1 MDTASTENPANTAT
15 LKNPVQPS
23 QGSLLSTQKSS
34 QLQAVL
40 HPLVLLTISDYI
52 TRHTLRG
59 SKGPIIGA
67 LLGQQNGRE
76 ITIEHA
82 FDCHI
87 QEAPLMEGGYLID
100 PVNFSSRLEQ
110 MCLVHKDRKLD
121 FVGWYTLLPPS
132 GPSSTVLPIHSQ
144 ILEGWNE
151 SAILLGFHPQEVME
165 HSVGGKLPL
174 TIYES
179 NYEVDD
185 AKAENDGEDKK
196 MEDGE
201 NLLKLKFREVPYSVE
216 TDETEMISMNYV
228 ASGGGNA
235 TASAP
240 ASAAKDERPARS
252 IESNG
257 KGKRRLVESEVD
269 EKKDELLDD
278 AAVLT
283 REEDEMLA
291 SLTAKANAIKM
302 LHSRIQL
309 ITAYLE
315 RLPPSFT
322 TGASQEE
329 SMDTDSNNTTPSSNV
344 LRQIQA
350 LISRL
355 DLVIPSDKE
364 AFEKEVQSETNNV
377 NLVGLLN
384 SIMQGVNQAR
394 DVGKK
399 FHAIESG
406 KHAAARRGGSSEYSS
421 SSAFNVPGTGD
432 ILV

>member
-1 MDTASTENPANTAT
+1 MDAPSSNP
-15 LKNPVQPS
+15 
-23 QGSLLSTQKSS
+23 LLSTQKSS

-52 TRHTLRG
+52 TRHTLREQ
-59 SKGPIIGA
+59 KGPIIGA

-82 FDCHI
+82 FECHV
-87 QEAPLMEGGYLID
+87 QEAPQVEGGYLI
-100 PVNFSSRLEQ
+100 NAAKFSARLEQ

-121 FVGWYTLLPPS
+121 FVGWYTLLSSS
-132 GPSSTVLPIHSQ
+132 GPSPTILPIHNQ
-144 ILEGWNE
+144 ILENWNE
-151 SAILLGFHPQEVME
+151 SAVLLGFHPQEVLQ

-185 AKAENDGEDKK
+185 VRGENDGEDKK
-196 MEDGE
+196 MDDGE
-201 NLLKLKFREVPYSVE
+201 STLKLKFREVPYSVE

-240 ASAAKDERPARS
+240 APTTKEERTARS

-269 EKKDELLDD
+269 DKKDP
-278 AAVLT
+278 AAVDEASALS
-283 REEDEMLA
+283 REEEEMLA

-302 LHSRIQL
+302 LYSRIQL
-309 ITAYLE
+309 ITTYLQ
-315 RLPPSFT
+315 RLPPWYIYGDVQDG
-322 TGASQEE
+322 GATSDEE
-329 SMDTDSNNTTPSSNV
+329 SMDTDPNNTVPSLNI

-350 LISRL
+350 LVSRL
-355 DLVIPSDKE
+355 GLVIPSDKE
-364 AFEKEVQSETNNV
+364 AFNREVQSETNNV
-377 NLVGLLN
+377 HLLGLLN
-384 SIMQGVNQAR
+384 SIMQGVVQAK
-394 DVGKK
+394 DVGRK
-399 FHAIESG
+399 FHAIEAS
-406 KHAAARRGGSSEYSS
+406 KNAARRGTLEYSTGSSFSIS
-421 SSAFNVPGTGD
+421 GTGD
-432 ILV
+432 LHV

>member
-1 MDTASTENPANTAT
+1 MDATSSNP
-15 LKNPVQPS
+15 
-23 QGSLLSTQKSS
+23 LLSTQKSS

-52 TRHTLRG
+52 TRHTLREQ
-59 SKGPIIGA
+59 KGPIIGA

-82 FDCHI
+82 FECHV
-87 QEAPLMEGGYLID
+87 QEAPQVEGGYLID
-100 PVNFSSRLEQ
+100 AAKFSARLEQ

-121 FVGWYTLLPPS
+121 FVGWYTLLSSS
-132 GPSSTVLPIHSQ
+132 GPSPTILPIHNQ
-144 ILEGWNE
+144 ILENWNE
-151 SAILLGFHPQEVME
+151 SAVLLGFHPQEVVQ

-185 AKAENDGEDKK
+185 ARGENDGEDKK
-196 MEDGE
+196 MDDGE
-201 NLLKLKFREVPYSVE
+201 STLKLKFREVPYSVE

-228 ASGGGNA
+228 AGGGGNA
-235 TASAP
+235 TASA
-240 ASAAKDERPARS
+240 AAAAAAAPTAKEERPARS

-257 KGKRRLVESEVD
+257 KGKRRLVESEV
-269 EKKDELLDD
+269 EGKKNATVDGDS
-278 AAVLT
+278 ALT

-309 ITAYLE
+309 ITAYLQ
-315 RLPPSFT
+315 RLPPSFINGDAPNASINE
-322 TGASQEE
+322 GAQDAER
-329 SMDTDSNNTTPSSNV
+329 MDTDSNHTTPSLNI

-350 LISRL
+350 LVSRL
-355 DLVIPSDKE
+355 DLVIPSDRE

-377 NLVGLLN
+377 NLLGLLN
-384 SIMQGVNQAR
+384 SIMQGVVQAK
-394 DVGKK
+394 DVGRK
-399 FHAIESG
+399 FHAIEAS
-406 KHAAARRGGSSEYSS
+406 KTAARRGTMDYSS
-421 SSAFNVPGTGD
+421 GGSFNIPGTGD
-432 ILV
+432 LHV

>member
-1 MDTASTENPANTAT
+1 
-15 LKNPVQPS
+15 
-23 QGSLLSTQKSS
+23 
-34 QLQAVL
+34 
-40 HPLVLLTISDYI
+40 
-52 TRHTLRG
+52 
-59 SKGPIIGA
+59 
-67 LLGQQNGRE
+67 
-76 ITIEHA
+76 
-82 FDCHI
+82 
-87 QEAPLMEGGYLID
+87 
-100 PVNFSSRLEQ
+100 
-110 MCLVHKDRKLD
+110 
-121 FVGWYTLLPPS
+121 
-132 GPSSTVLPIHSQ
+132 
-144 ILEGWNE
+144 
-151 SAILLGFHPQEVME
+151 ME

-185 AKAENDGEDKK
+185 AKADTDGEDKK
-196 MEDGE
+196 MEDGDSV
-201 NLLKLKFREVPYSVE
+201 LKLKFREVSYSVE

-235 TASAP
+235 AASAP

-269 EKKDELLDD
+269 EKKDDPLDD

-315 RLPPSFT
+315 RLPTSFT
-322 TGASQEE
+322 SGASQEE

-399 FHAIESG
+399 FHAIESA
-406 KHAAARRGGSSEYSS
+406 KHAAARRGGTADYSS
-421 SSAFNVPGTGD
+421 TAFNVPGTGD
-432 ILV
+432 LLV